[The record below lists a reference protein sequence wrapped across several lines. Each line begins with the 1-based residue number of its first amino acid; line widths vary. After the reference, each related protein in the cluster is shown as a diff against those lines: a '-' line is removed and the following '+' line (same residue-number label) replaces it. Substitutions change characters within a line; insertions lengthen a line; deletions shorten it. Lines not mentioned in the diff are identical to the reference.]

1 MKGKDDLHKLFIKGI
16 SFVFWGFVLLVLG
29 FLPSF
34 IFIALFIQYGSP
46 FSNYINFLFNF
57 AESWIAWISAIVI
70 ILLFISVGKSVKTI
84 REMKKSKKKKITWVI
99 IAFSMIFIVGL
110 IGWQLYLYINFVLG
124 NDILIKIIP
133 DNDNFFFENSND
145 DEVNFKISVTMNPF
159 CVAECEYE
167 FFDLSQGEV
176 IESGAFNIA
185 SIFSRTKTYILNK
198 SDVDPGSQNLNQF
211 KVSCKS
217 QKTILCF
224 TKEKENKKTVL
235 ISLNNV
241 FSDEEKRVLDN
252 YKNKI
257 ISLKQIFYLSEN
269 AFAELKNN
277 INSIN
282 GSFSYSDYPLSLL
295 ETKFVELDNSFDNLQ
310 KLWRLQELDSLKFQV
325 PELEGELFDFYNL
338 VGIYNK
344 NLSRDF
350 SIYNNL
356 TEKIRISKQILEGI
370 KSKSLPDWLCLNLN
384 QTIFDFNNA
393 VFNFENEN
401 RLFVKEKIIGDLYSE
416 ILILSELANGGFGD
430 SFCDVVNLT
439 EKSFEK
445 IIYFYLDESI
455 PKVVLDEPLSSCCYL
470 GDCEKCCDDSCSDK
484 YYPVIFLH
492 GHSINGA
499 LPADYSFDSFME
511 IKNELTKKDYIDVG
525 DFVMSENEVTGLW
538 GRVNVPIMVTASY
551 FFDVYK
557 TSSGKVVSVSSKTD
571 GIDTYAIRLRNIIN
585 SVKERTGKE
594 KVIVIAHSM
603 GGVVTRR
610 YVQIFGGED
619 VDKIILVCVPNHG
632 ISDKVKDYCAVLGSE
647 TACNDMDEDSILM
660 NHLNNDE
667 TDFVEIHNIVGIGCN
682 MGDETGD
689 GIVKNSSQYLSD
701 AKNYYINGTCNE
713 LNFDFFHE
721 SILFPNLYPDAY
733 NIIKK
738 LLV

>member
-1 MKGKDDLHKLFIKGI
+1 MKMKRDLHKLFLKAI
-16 SFVFWGFVLLVLG
+16 SFVFWSVVLLVLG

-34 IFIALFIQYGSP
+34 LFVALFIQYGSP
-46 FSNYINFLFNF
+46 FSNYVNFLFNF
-57 AESWIAWISAIVI
+57 SKSWIAWVSAVVI
-70 ILLFISVGKSVKTI
+70 IFLFISISKSIKTI
-84 REMKKSKKKKITWVI
+84 RGLKKSKKKKMTWVV
-99 IAFSMIFIVGL
+99 IALSMILIVGL
-110 IGWQLYLYINFVLG
+110 IGWQLYLYINFILG
-124 NDILIKIIP
+124 NDILIKITS
-133 DNDNFFFENSND
+133 DKDNFFFEDSNAE
-145 DEVNFKISVTMNPF
+145 EVNFKISVTMNPF

-176 IESGAFNIA
+176 IEFGAFNIA

-198 SDVDPGSQNLNQF
+198 SNVDPGSQVLNQF

-217 QKTILCF
+217 QKTLLCF

-252 YKNKI
+252 YKSKI

-269 AFAELKNN
+269 AFTELKNN

-295 ETKFVELDNSFDNLQ
+295 ETKFVELDNSFDSLQ
-310 KLWRLQELDSLKFQV
+310 RLWRLQELDSLKAQV
-325 PELEGELFDFYNL
+325 PELENELFDFYNL
-338 VGIYNK
+338 VGTYNK

-350 SIYNNL
+350 LVYNNI

-370 KSKSLPDWLCLNLN
+370 KSNVLPNELCSNLN

-401 RLFVKEKIIGDLYSE
+401 RLSVKEKIIAEIYSE
-416 ILILSELANGGFGD
+416 ILVLSELANGGSGD
-430 SFCDVVNLT
+430 SFCDVMNIT

-445 IIYFYLDESI
+445 IIYSYLDESI

-470 GDCEKCCDDSCSDK
+470 GDCEKCCDDSCSDES
-484 YYPVIFLH
+484 YPVIFLH

-511 IKNELTKKDYIDVG
+511 IKSELAKEDYIDVG
-525 DFVMSENEVTGLW
+525 DFIILDEKASGLW
-538 GRVNVPIMVTASY
+538 GRVNVPIIVTASY

-557 TSSGKVVSVSSKTD
+557 TSSGKVMSVSSKTD

-585 SVKERTGKE
+585 SIKERTGRD
-594 KVIVIAHSM
+594 KVIVVAHSM
-603 GGVVTRR
+603 GGIVTRR
-610 YVQIFGGED
+610 YVQIFGGNDIEK
-619 VDKIILVCVPNHG
+619 VILVCVPNHG
-632 ISDKVKDYCAVLGSE
+632 ISDKVKEYCAFLGSK
-647 TACNDMDEDSILM
+647 TACNNMNEDSLLM
-660 NHLNNDE
+660 NHLNNYE
-667 TDFVEIHNIVGIGCN
+667 TDSVEIHNIIGIGCN
-682 MGDETGD
+682 MGYETGD
-689 GIVKNSSQYLSD
+689 GVLKNSSQYLVS
-701 AKNYYINGTCNE
+701 ATNYYINGTCNE

-721 SILFPNLYPDAY
+721 SILSPNLYPDAY
-733 NIIKK
+733 DIIKE
-738 LLV
+738 LLI